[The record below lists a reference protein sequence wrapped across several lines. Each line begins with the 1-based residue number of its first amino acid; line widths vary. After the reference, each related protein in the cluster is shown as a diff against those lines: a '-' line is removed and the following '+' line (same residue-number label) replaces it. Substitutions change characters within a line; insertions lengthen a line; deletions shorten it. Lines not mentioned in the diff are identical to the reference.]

1 MQRII
6 EVCLLVLLCRPDY
19 DHCHGYVLGER
30 LRGFGFDDSE
40 ISVST
45 LYRTLR
51 GMEEAGWVK
60 SSWAAGGPG
69 PQRREYSVTDA
80 GRAALDE
87 WAGVLQKRRERI
99 DMVLNAYAQL
109 GRAPV
114 VPEADAALQQ
124 KPAGKRRPNVI
135 PKVDETQLETDMN
148 EEIQTKS
155 ISKREAETLNEYW
168 D

>member
-6 EVCLLVLLCRPDY
+6 EVCLLVLLCRQDC

-30 LRGFGFDDSE
+30 LRGLGFDERE

-45 LYRTLR
+45 LYRSLR
-51 GMEEAGWVK
+51 GMEESGWVK

-80 GRAALDE
+80 GRTALDE

-99 DMVLNAYAQL
+99 DMVLNAYTQL

-114 VPEADAALQQ
+114 VPEAGAALQQ
-124 KPAGKRRPNVI
+124 PTGKRRRHVVPIVQETHLEADINEDNI
-135 PKVDETQLETDMN
+135 TKLKPKM
-148 EEIQTKS
+148 
-155 ISKREAETLNEYW
+155 EAETLNEYW